1 MKKFSRIVSVFMV
14 LVMMFSL
21 LTFNSAAASIKKIEI
36 VSVPTKTT
44 FYKGTDWDYGHWTFP
59 EDDGLGVFTP
69 DNKNITFLH
78 HGGCFHRF
86 QDRGMLDMNGLVV
99 KVTYTNGT
107 TKNIAYK
114 ETRHSTGVVETNI
127 YYSPKG
133 GEYKVGENIIEV
145 YFPDD
150 FDAYTTYKITIVDNA
165 GPQKGDVDANSKIN
179 STDAL
184 LVLQHTVKLITL
196 TSAQQTVADLN
207 GDKKINSID
216 ALRILQ
222 ISVGM

>member
-14 LVMMFSL
+14 IVMMFSL

-99 KVTYTNGT
+99 KVTYSNGT

-114 ETRHSTGVVETNI
+114 EIRHSTGVVETNI

-133 GEYKVGENIIEV
+133 GEYKIGENIIEI

-150 FDAYTTYKITIVDNA
+150 FDAYTTYKINIVEN
-165 GPQKGDVDANSKIN
+165 GVIKGDVNSDSKVN

-184 LVLQHTVKLITL
+184 MVLQHSVQLINL
-196 TSAQQTVADLN
+196 TSAQKDVADM
-207 GDKKINSID
+207 NSDTKVNSVD

-222 ISVGM
+222 VSVGM